1 MSNDLNIAQDGN
13 KRQFGFKKGCSTEAA
28 LHKVTHLIERRIA
41 EKGYVLGVSLDIEGA
56 FFHFNLPLL
65 YECLYSPPFRNTKL
79 HPINHKTG
87 TMLVQGFGSNKSSS
101 IYYP

>member
-41 EKGYVLGVSLDIEGA
+41 KKGYVLGVFQVIEGA
-56 FFHFNLPLL
+56 FNFPLL

-87 TMLVQGFGSNKSSS
+87 TMLVQGFGSNKPSS
-101 IYYP
+101 IYYA